1 MAAWFWMLKRRVIMN
16 DAVKIAEYNRV
27 INSKR
32 CNNYDD
38 LREVLDNTGKVYL
51 WGGKKMFRL

>member
-1 MAAWFWMLKRRVIMN
+1 MN

-51 WGGKKMFRL
+51 WGGTKRCSDYEKIYRGRL